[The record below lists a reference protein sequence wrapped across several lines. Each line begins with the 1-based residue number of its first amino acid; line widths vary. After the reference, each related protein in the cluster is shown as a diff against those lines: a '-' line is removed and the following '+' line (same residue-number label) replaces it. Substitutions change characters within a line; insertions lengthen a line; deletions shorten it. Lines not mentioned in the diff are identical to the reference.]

1 MLDLLSF
8 HKIHTEPVNPQR
20 PLEQHQGDCPFCGK
34 DKFFVNP
41 AKQLWDCK
49 TCAIEGNHLTLLT
62 RIHHG
67 HYLATEEHQYQEL
80 AKQRKGIQS
89 ETLVD
94 AGFAYDADN
103 ERWLVPYQNGSDF
116 LNNLGAFYP
125 DRGFKIFKTPGL
137 QLKLYRPFSPKS
149 LSNKIIICEGEWD
162 LLAIAP
168 YIPSDH
174 CIVSVPGAMS
184 FKPEF
189 IPLFRNADV
198 TLLYDKDDAG
208 KAGIAKAI
216 RLLNPVANS
225 IKFLAWPDDYDFTSA
240 DDKQKSGTDL
250 RDLVA
255 HNI

>member
-1 MLDLLSF
+1 MLELLSF

-20 PLEQHQGDCPFCGK
+20 PLEQHQGDCPFCGR

-41 AKQLWDCK
+41 TKQLWDCK
-49 TCAIEGNHLTLLT
+49 LCAIEGNHLTLLT
-62 RIHHG
+62 RIHSN
-67 HYLATEEHQYQEL
+67 YLSATEDHHYQEL
-80 AKQRKGIQS
+80 AKQRKGIQPQ
-89 ETLVD
+89 TLID
-94 AGFAYDADN
+94 AGFAYDTFN
-103 ERWLVPYQNGSDF
+103 RRWLVPYQNGSDF

-137 QLKLYRPFSPKS
+137 PLKLYRPFNLKVLDS
-149 LSNKIIICEGEWD
+149 KIIVCEGEWD

-168 YIPSDH
+168 YIPLDH
-174 CIVSVPGAMS
+174 SIVSVPGAMT

-216 RLLNPVANS
+216 RVLNPVANS
-225 IKFLAWPDDYDFTSA
+225 IKFLAWPNDYSFTSA
-240 DDKQKSGTDL
+240 DDKQKAGTDL